1 MPISPCPPLGEP
13 VGGGAVG
20 DAVGDLDL
28 EHLRR
33 PAQDDPRPA
42 AAAVLERVGQALLH
56 EAEGGQVD
64 AGRQRPGPPLDA
76 QLHVEPGVARAGDER
91 AEAIERRLRG
101 VVGVLA
107 VGAQDAEQA
116 AHLGQR
122 LAAGGL
128 DRAQRADRGVGVAV
142 EHAAR
147 RAGLHDHDR
156 DRVRD
161 DVVQLA
167 RDPHALARHRVAL
180 ALGALAL
187 ELLGARPQLGGQVR
201 AAAAEAPQ
209 RPAAREEHDGEDDVA
224 HRLVGAERRDDDDQ
238 HAHADEA
245 GLRAAAGQ
253 VRADREGQDGD
264 EDRGGGEVLGRRVR
278 ERERDGHGA
287 DRGQRRQRRGAAPR
301 HRRGQDRAQQQGG
314 HERRLAHRGERSA
327 RPR

>member
-1 MPISPCPPLGEP
+1 LVRPSCTRRKAVRSTP
-13 VGGGAVG
+13 GASG
-20 DAVGDLDL
+20 
-28 EHLRR
+28 R
-33 PAQDDPRPA
+33 PD
-42 AAAVLERVGQALLH
+42 
-56 EAEGGQVD
+56 
-64 AGRQRPGPPLDA
+64 LDA
-76 QLHVEPGVARAGDER
+76 QLHVESGVARAGEEG

-101 VVGVLA
+101 VVGVLP
-107 VGAQDAEQA
+107 VGTQDAEQA

-128 DRAQRADRGVGVAV
+128 DRAEHADRGVGVAV

-167 RDPHALARHRVAL
+167 RDTDALARHRVAL
-180 ALGALAL
+180 GALAV

-224 HRLVGAERRDDDDQ
+224 HRLVGTERRDDDDQ
-238 HAHADEA
+238 RAHADEA
-245 GLRAAAGQ
+245 GLGAAAGQ
-253 VRADREGQDGD
+253 VRADREGLDSH
-264 EDRGGGEVLGRRVR
+264 EDRGGDEALGRRVP
-278 ERERDGHGA
+278 ERERDGHGG
-287 DRGQRRQRRGAAPR
+287 DRGQRRQRRGAAPG

-314 HERRLAHRGERSA
+314 HERRIAHRAERQLDLDDHTQRRGQGEVGASRARDRHVAGSPTGSRARSSKPRGRRRPA
-327 RPR
+327 RSSPP